1 MIKNVIFDIGKVI
14 AYIDYN
20 EALDALIDNEKDKK
34 FLIDNVLNSP
44 EWEGDDLIDYGFLS
58 LDEFISVLCDKFSNK
73 KDDIIKGFIYGHYD
87 YFKVNNKMLDLIKLL
102 KNNGY
107 KVYLLS
113 NINEVVIDM
122 FTPSGLFDIVD
133 GKVLSCEVHQVKPND
148 GIYKTLLEKYNIN
161 PSESCFV
168 DDRIDNIKKAETF
181 SIKGLHV
188 KPNNYDDVIS
198 KLKEININI
207 D

>member
-20 EALDALIDNEKDKK
+20 EALDALIENDEDKK
-34 FLIDNVLNSP
+34 FVIDNVLNSP
-44 EWEGDDLIDYGFLS
+44 EWEGDDLIDYGYLS
-58 LDEFISVLCDKFSNK
+58 LDEFISVLCDKFSNT
-73 KDDIIKGFIYGHYD
+73 KDDLIKGFIYGHYD
-87 YFKVNNKMLDLIKLL
+87 YFKVNNKMLELIKTL

-122 FTPSGLFDIVD
+122 FTPSGLFDMVD
-133 GKVLSCEVHQVKPND
+133 GKILSCEVHQVKPNA
-148 GIYKTLLEKYNIN
+148 GIYKSLFEKYNIN
-161 PSESCFV
+161 PVESCFI
-168 DDRIDNIKKAETF
+168 DDRKENIDMAIEF
-181 SIKGLHV
+181 GIKGLHV
-188 KPNNYDDVIS
+188 NANDYNDVIS
-198 KLKEININI
+198 KLKEVNVNV

>member
-1 MIKNVIFDIGKVI
+1 MIKNVIFDIGRVI
-14 AYIDYN
+14 AYVDYN
-20 EALDALIDNEKDKK
+20 EALNALVNNDEDKK
-34 FLIDNVLNSP
+34 FIIDNIIKSP
-44 EWEGDDLIDYGFLS
+44 EWEGDGLIDYGFLS
-58 LDEFISVLCDKFSNK
+58 LDELISILCDKFSNK
-73 KDDIIKGFIYGHYD
+73 KDDLIKKFIYGHYD
-87 YFKVNNKMLDLIKLL
+87 YFKVNDKMLDLIKSL

-133 GKVLSCEVHQVKPND
+133 GKILSCEEHQVKPND
-148 GIYKTLLEKYNIN
+148 GIYKKLLEKYNIN
-161 PSESCFV
+161 PGESCFV
-168 DDRIDNIKKAETF
+168 DDRIDNIEKAETF
-181 SIKGLHV
+181 GIKGLNV

-198 KLKEININI
+198 KLKELNINV